1 MTEVLD
7 DKPIVETKESVHSP
21 EVPDEQ
27 KNQTELPDAPVSEV
41 EKLKAEYAD
50 IVQQAKEIKE
60 SNAKLEQRLKDNQE
74 YISRTRNV
82 EKVAEQPKP
91 QRTLDDYKS
100 EVKKIFEDDPAK
112 GIDKIITDLAY
123 DRDLERQENEKRVV
137 QAEERA
143 FKKMLAINPESN
155 KVLKEIEK
163 LDQECPDMQGLSFER
178 KVEFINLRN
187 GGVKQRETD
196 NRDKANRE
204 ASLAGGVG
212 GSNIRGGGQKIPA
225 WVNDPEAVAALGGKF
240 ATKQEA
246 LIYADPERAK
256 RAYEEK
262 MAKQRKGQLA

>member
-1 MTEVLD
+1 MSEETSVQPDANAPTPETTEQLTP
-7 DKPIVETKESVHSP
+7 KPDAL
-21 EVPDEQ
+21 PDE
-27 KNQTELPDAPVSEV
+27 PISEV
-41 EKLKAEYAD
+41 ERLKAEYAD
-50 IVQQAKEIKE
+50 IVKQNESIKAE
-60 SNAKLEQRLKDNQE
+60 AAKLEQRLKDNQE

-82 EKVAEQPKP
+82 EKVAETPKP
-91 QRTLDDYKS
+91 QKTLDDYLE
-100 EVKKIFEDDPAK
+100 EVTKKFEDDPK
-112 GIDKIITDLAY
+112 EGLKKVIRDIAY
-123 DRDLERQENEKRVV
+123 DRDLERTEYAKSVA

-143 FKKMLAINPESN
+143 FKKMLAINPESK
-155 KVLKEIEK
+155 KVLNEIEK
-163 LDQECPDMQGLSFER
+163 FDQECPDMQGLSFER

-225 WVNDPEAVAALGGKF
+225 WVNDPEAVTALGGKF

-262 MAKQRKGQLA
+262 MAKQRNA

>member
-1 MTEVLD
+1 MKDEKDGVAPDTTPAPETTEQLT
-7 DKPIVETKESVHSP
+7 PQTATL
-21 EVPDEQ
+21 PDE
-27 KNQTELPDAPVSEV
+27 PVSEV

-91 QRTLDDYKS
+91 QKTLDDYLE
-100 EVKKIFEDDPAK
+100 EVTKKFEDDPK
-112 GIDKIITDLAY
+112 EGLKKVIRDIAY
-123 DRDLERQENEKRVV
+123 DRDLERTEYAKNVA

-163 LDQECPDMQGLSFER
+163 LDEECPDMQGLSFER

-187 GGVKQRETD
+187 GGNKQRETD
-196 NRDKANRE
+196 VRDKANRE
-204 ASLAGGVG
+204 ASLAGSVG

-246 LIYADPERAK
+246 LLYADPEKAK

-262 MAKQRKGQLA
+262 MAKQRNA